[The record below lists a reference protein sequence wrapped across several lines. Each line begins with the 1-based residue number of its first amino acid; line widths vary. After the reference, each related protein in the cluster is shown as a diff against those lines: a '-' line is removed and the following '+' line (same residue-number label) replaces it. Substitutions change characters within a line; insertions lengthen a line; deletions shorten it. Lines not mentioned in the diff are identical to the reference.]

1 MKHRNPLVEFLP
13 DLLFTASAFA
23 LDADTAQLQ
32 FENGTFT
39 LHSKCQ
45 GKESFQGE
53 FQVLDGLTGQLFQ
66 QAEALTNSLFEWR
79 FQYPVLKNCS
89 GLTIQYGF
97 DRT

>member
-1 MKHRNPLVEFLP
+1 MKHRNPLVEIFCLIF
-13 DLLFTASAFA
+13 LFTASAFA

-39 LHSKCQ
+39 LHSKLP

-66 QAEALTNSLFEWR
+66 QAEAS
-79 FQYPVLKNCS
+79 
-89 GLTIQYGF
+89 
-97 DRT
+97 